1 MILLRE
7 EAVDDYRSIR
17 ELTVSAFRC
26 SSLGYHGEAELID
39 AIRNETTDRLS
50 LVACYGDRIV
60 GHVLFSPVHI
70 RTSTEDVLGM
80 GLGPI
85 SVAPLYQRKGM
96 GGLLVKEGL
105 ARLAAQDCSFVVVMG
120 HPDYYPRFGFTPA
133 LQFGITHGFDGIP
146 QNVFFVQA
154 VSVVSLMK
162 VANGRA
168 FYSNAFG
175 PQHGGT

>member
-17 ELTVSAFRC
+17 ELTISAFRC
-26 SSLGYHGEAELID
+26 SILGYHGEAELID
-39 AIRNETTDRLS
+39 AIRNEATDSLS
-50 LVACYGDRIV
+50 LVACYDDRIV

-70 RTSTEDVLGM
+70 RTSTADIPGM

-85 SVAPLYQRKGM
+85 SVAPLHQRKGI
-96 GGLLVKEGL
+96 GGLLVNEGL
-105 ARLAAQDCSFVVVMG
+105 ARLAAQNCSFVVVLG
-120 HPDYYPRFGFTPA
+120 HPDYYQRLGFTPA

-146 QNVFFVQA
+146 QSVFFVQA
-154 VSVVSLMK
+154 VSCVSLRT